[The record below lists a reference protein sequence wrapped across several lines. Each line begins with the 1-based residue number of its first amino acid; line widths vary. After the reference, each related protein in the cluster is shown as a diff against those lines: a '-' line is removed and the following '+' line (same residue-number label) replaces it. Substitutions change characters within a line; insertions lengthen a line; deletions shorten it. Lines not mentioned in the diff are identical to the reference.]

1 MMIKYIYRF
10 FKNSGILNFLEKLK
24 IVSVKLEKYEII
36 DPRKK
41 SLITIFFGSFGGISF
56 LISDFYI
63 NYNERL
69 FVLHLKKNLKQFSQL
84 NNLFDSELN
93 QVLVISI
100 LEYIILEKD
109 KEKYSSI
116 EYKNVSVDAKYVAV
130 KNINATQNIIINKAG
145 GFFHF
150 YIEVIPILLRHQ
162 DKNSNI
168 YFIIEDKPFYESILK
183 FYDVKYVNTPVNACE
198 KFDTIKLSKYYPSVK
213 DILWLQNFNSR
224 FGVIKSTPKR
234 IYITRKNETARRISN
249 EKELFQFLSK
259 LGFEMIDPGQLN
271 FIDQV
276 NYFKN
281 AEFIVSAHGAAL
293 SNIIWCNSIVKIVE
307 LNGDRDVRWHFAKIA
322 NTLNFDYT
330 LLLGKTI
337 DNMYFETNIQSLK
350 KIIQNK

>member
-1 MMIKYIYRF
+1 MIKYIYRF
-10 FKNSGILNFLEKLK
+10 FKNTGILYLLEKIK
-24 IVSVKLEKYEII
+24 IISFKLEKHEII
-36 DPRKK
+36 QLKKK
-41 SLITIFFGSFGGISF
+41 SFITIFFGTFGGISF

-69 FVLHLKKNLKQFSQL
+69 FVYRLNKNLKQFNQF
-84 NNLFDSELN
+84 NNLFDSNLN
-93 QVLVISI
+93 HVLVISI
-100 LEYIILEKD
+100 LESIILEKD
-109 KEKYSSI
+109 EEKYSII
-116 EYKNVSVDAKYVAV
+116 EYGNVSVDAKYVAI
-130 KNINATQNIIINKAG
+130 KNTNATQNIIINKAG

-150 YIEVIPILLRHQ
+150 YIEVIPVLLRHK
-162 DKNSNI
+162 DKDFNI
-168 YFIIEDKPFYESILK
+168 YFIIEDKPFYDSILK
-183 FYDVKYVNTPVNACE
+183 FYNIKYVNTPVNSNE

-213 DILWLQNFNSR
+213 DILWLQNLNSR
-224 FGVIKSTPKR
+224 FGVIKSTPQR

-249 EKELFQFLSK
+249 EKELFHYLSK
-259 LGFEMIDPGQLN
+259 LGFEMINPGQLN
-271 FIDQV
+271 FIEQV

-293 SNIIWCNSIVKIVE
+293 SNIIWCTNTVKIVE
-307 LNGDRDVRWHFAKIA
+307 LNGDQDVRWHFAKIA